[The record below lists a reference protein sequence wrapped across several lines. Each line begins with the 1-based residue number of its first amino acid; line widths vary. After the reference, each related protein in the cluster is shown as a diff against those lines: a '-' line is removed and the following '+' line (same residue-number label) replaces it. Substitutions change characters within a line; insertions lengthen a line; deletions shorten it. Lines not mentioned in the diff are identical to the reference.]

1 MTDHELERAATA
13 PFRWTMLSW
22 SKDRDKDGNL
32 PVRMARS
39 IKHPTGTL
47 NAPPRH
53 EFLEP
58 EPFEDFTKLYL
69 VPGGRYLVIDG
80 TDCLSVWDL
89 GYVSDDDTEYEYGT
103 ANRMWTTEVNG
114 IEDFLVHPTPDGQG
128 IRIFTYSSPYVLHQ

>member
-13 PFRWTMLSW
+13 PFRWTVLSC
-22 SKDRDKDGNL
+22 SKDRGEDGNL

-39 IKHPTGTL
+39 IDNLIGTL

-58 EPFEDFTKLYL
+58 EDFTNLYL

-80 TDCLSVWDL
+80 KDCLSVWDL
-89 GYVSDDDTEYEYGT
+89 GYVSDDDAEFANGEP
-103 ANRMWTTEVNG
+103 NRMWTTEVND

-128 IRIFTYSSPYVLHQ
+128 IRIFTYASP